1 MAKKR
6 KYPQKM
12 VAKLP
17 ETNSLDQQYITPI
30 KSSKDYTIENIKY
43 MILNSRYIQL
53 LILITCIGFFLRFY
67 NLGFNSLWLDEAST
81 LNFATIDGAGG
92 SFLDIWTYT
101 LQFDPNPPVFVWL
114 EYIIISI
121 TGVNE
126 ITLRFAPALFGALT
140 VPIMYFVGKEFIDEN
155 GGIIT
160 ATAFALSPFLILYS
174 QEARSYSMLLFFIA
188 LATFLYLKSINS
200 NEFKYWVIFAIISSI
215 AVWVHFYAMIF
226 LGSLI
231 IYTLIMYKMK
241 YIKNLIISS
250 IIITLTTVP
259 VIVITLQTV
268 LKHVSRGSTF
278 GDQGLTLIYDTLIQ
292 ISGYNIASMYII
304 LLLFICGL
312 FALYIKEKDKTIFL
326 LWILLFT
333 FGISVI
339 LSYKLSMVPRY
350 LSFLSIIL
358 FLGIAASYKLFY
370 ALTHNKIV
378 IYSLIIILLVINIP
392 FLMSYYS
399 EYSKPDYRGFSK
411 TLSNMTQPGDL
422 VVTVPE
428 YMYQPVNY
436 YYSNKTD
443 NTIEYRATNI
453 STLIHIRS
461 LQTTNTY
468 YIVTADIQSAD
479 PNGSAINWINTNT
492 KQIYQTNGIFVFKS

>member
-6 KYPQKM
+6 KIQQKM

-17 ETNSLDQQYITPI
+17 ETSNLDQQYVTPI
-30 KSSKDYTIENIKY
+30 KSSKDYSLENIKST
-43 MILNSRYIQL
+43 IINSRYIQL

-92 SFLDIWTYT
+92 SFFDIWTYT

-114 EYIIISI
+114 EYIILSIAGIS
-121 TGVNE
+121 E
-126 ITLRFAPALFGALT
+126 STLRFAPALFGALT

-160 ATAFALSPFLILYS
+160 AAAFAISPFLILYS

-188 LATFLYLKSINS
+188 LTLLFYLKATKYEN
-200 NEFKYWVIFAIISSI
+200 FKYWLIFAIIGAFTI
-215 AVWVHFYAMIF
+215 WVHFYAMIF
-226 LGSLI
+226 LGALI
-231 IYTLIMYKMK
+231 IYTLLMYKMK
-241 YIKNLIISS
+241 YIKNLLISCIVIAITTS
-250 IIITLTTVP
+250 PVIIITL
-259 VIVITLQTV
+259 QMV

-278 GDQGLTLIYDTLIQ
+278 GDQGIGLIYDTLIQ
-292 ISGYNIASMYII
+292 ISGYNMIEMYII
-304 LLLFICGL
+304 VLLFICGI
-312 FALYIKEKDKTIFL
+312 FALYIKEREKTIFL
-326 LWILLFT
+326 IWILLFT
-333 FGISVI
+333 FVVSVI

-358 FLGIAASYKLFY
+358 FLGVASSYKLFY

-378 IYSLIIILLVINIP
+378 IYSLIMLLIIINVP
-392 FLMSYYS
+392 FLMNYYS

-411 TLSNMTQPGDL
+411 TLIGMTQPGDL

-443 NTIEYRATNI
+443 ETLEYRASNVTR
-453 STLIHIRS
+453 LAYIRS
-461 LQTTNTY
+461 LQTRNTY

-479 PNGSAINWINTNT
+479 TSGKTLDWINTNT
-492 KQIYQTNGIFVFKS
+492 KQVYQIPGIFVFKS